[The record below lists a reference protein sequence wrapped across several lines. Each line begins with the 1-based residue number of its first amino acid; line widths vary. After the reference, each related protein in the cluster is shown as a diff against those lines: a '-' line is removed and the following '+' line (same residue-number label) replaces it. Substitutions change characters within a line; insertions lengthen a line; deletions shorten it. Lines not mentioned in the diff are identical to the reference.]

1 VLVVELA
8 DMVVSGNVLVL
19 LVMLVLI
26 LVVLIVLKRL
36 PKVHVLHE
44 VLLACSPIHHHVVAL
59 MPMGLVEH
67 AELLRRRLAPRR
79 SRWRGGVGV
88 GERYAGASCG

>member
-8 DMVVSGNVLVL
+8 DMVVSDNILVL

-26 LVVLIVLKRL
+26 LVVLIVLKGL

-44 VLLACSPIHHHVVAL
+44 VLLACSPVHHDVVAL

-67 AELLRRRLAPRR
+67 AELLRRRLAPGR
-79 SRWRGGVGV
+79 SRRRGGVRV
-88 GERYAGASCG
+88 GEGYAGASCG